1 MLGPAT
7 AAMGPWA
14 SYGFDGRKIA
24 ATLKSPRDNVG
35 CYQVEYGKEI
45 AGVAVVVCPWL
56 SGPYLQM
63 LAVLPRYQK
72 QGIGAAILAWYEA
85 EGLRQ
90 FRNLWLCVSA
100 FNIGAQ
106 RLYERHGYRRIAV
119 LDGLIHDNVDEILM
133 RKRVAPSIIL
143 EA

>member
-1 MLGPAT
+1 MCKLIPPFLAEQYCLSSTRDGSALRLNRVSAEAADMLGPAT

-85 EGLRQ
+85 HWGRLEPGL
-90 FRNLWLCVSA
+90 
-100 FNIGAQ
+100 
-106 RLYERHGYRRIAV
+106 
-119 LDGLIHDNVDEILM
+119 
-133 RKRVAPSIIL
+133 P
-143 EA
+143 